1 LAENPSVSATG
12 TETSIDLACFEAR
25 GRVYGI
31 DVLQIRE
38 IVRCQEVTPLPKAP
52 ELIEG
57 VIDLRGVV
65 IPVIDLG
72 RALCGEPA
80 DEGPRTRFAILE
92 VDGMVLG
99 LRVAAAVD
107 VISVEAGDVDAPPA
121 LAAHAGYDTV
131 RAIVRR
137 ADAPP
142 VLVLS
147 LEHLVESVHRSAPHF
162 GGAQA

>member
-1 LAENPSVSATG
+1 MAENPSVSATVS
-12 TETSIDLACFEAR
+12 ETTVDLACFESR

-38 IVRCQEVTPLPKAP
+38 IVRSQEVTPLPRAP

-57 VIDLRGVV
+57 VVDLRSAV

-72 RALCGEPA
+72 HALCGQRGE
-80 DEGPRTRFAILE
+80 EGPEARIAVLE

-99 LRVAAAVD
+99 LRVDAAVD
-107 VISVEAGDVDAPPA
+107 VISVEAGNVDQPPA
-121 LAAHAGYDTV
+121 LATQAGYEAV
-131 RAIVRR
+131 RAVVRR
-137 ADAPP
+137 VDAPP

-147 LEHLVESVHRSAPHF
+147 LEHLLERVYRSALPTA
-162 GGAQA
+162 GAET